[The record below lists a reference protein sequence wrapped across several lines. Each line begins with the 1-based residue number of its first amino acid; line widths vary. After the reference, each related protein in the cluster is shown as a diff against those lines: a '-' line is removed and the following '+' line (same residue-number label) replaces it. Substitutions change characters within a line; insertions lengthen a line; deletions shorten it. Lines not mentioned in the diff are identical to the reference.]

1 MTAARPRLGL
11 GCDLGGTNLRAA
23 VVDLDAG
30 AVVRAVK
37 RRLADR
43 TPAAVAAEMASA
55 AREALAAEGATLDSI
70 EGVGVGVAGQ
80 VLGATGMVLVG
91 PNLGWR
97 DVPFG
102 TLLQQQLFRPVRIV
116 NDLSAAAWGEAAVG
130 AARGARDAILVF
142 VGSGVGSGLILAGRL
157 FEGAGG
163 IAGEFGHTKVV
174 PGGRVCGCGET
185 GCLEA
190 YVGGNNFAERL
201 RELVRDGR
209 GQGILKAAEGD
220 PNRVTVAAL
229 EAAAEDGDEEALVLR
244 EEAARLLGMATGNVI
259 TLLNPS
265 KLILGGGVL
274 AGAPGLKRLTVEW
287 IRRIAGRAHL
297 AQVAIVDAALGDDAG
312 GIGAALL
319 GALPEP

>member
-1 MTAARPRLGL
+1 MAARRLGL

-23 VVDLDAG
+23 VVDLEAG
-30 AVVRAVK
+30 TVIRAVK
-37 RRLADR
+37 RKLADR
-43 TPAAVAAEMASA
+43 TPAAVAKEMAA
-55 AREALAAEGATLDSI
+55 ASREALAAEGVDLPAI

-80 VLGATGMVLVG
+80 VLGTTGMVLVG

-102 TLLQQQLFRPVRIV
+102 TLLAGELGRPVRIV
-116 NDLSAAAWGEAAVG
+116 NDLSAAAWGEARVG
-130 AARGARDAILVF
+130 AARGAQDAVLVF

-174 PGGRVCGCGET
+174 PGGRTCGCGEV

-201 RELVRDGR
+201 RELVRGGR
-209 GQGILKAAEGD
+209 AQGVLAAAGGD
-220 PNRVTVAAL
+220 PARITVSAL
-229 EAAAEDGDEEALVLR
+229 NAAAESGDEEALVLR
-244 EEAARLLGMATGNVI
+244 EEAARLLGVATGNVI
-259 TLLNPS
+259 TLLNPA

-274 AGAPGLKRLTVEW
+274 LGAPGLKREAIEW
-287 IRRIAGRAHL
+287 IRRTAGRAHL
-297 AQVAIVDAALGDDAG
+297 AQLAVVDAALGDDAG

-319 GALPEP
+319 GSPV